1 VRNRSD
7 LGAVVNRVR
16 NCLAML
22 TRFDLHYY
30 YDRWEWEEVEKVQ
43 TVRTR
48 AIVLM
53 ATVWSQ
59 YAETP
64 AWLRARAQ
72 SDEEAAVRQAAVQ
85 ELARGWHD
93 DPQTLAWLQGRAQ
106 SDEEAAVRQAAVREL
121 ARGWHDDPAVQEFIR
136 ILAEGVR
143 RAEKV

>member
-1 VRNRSD
+1 M
-7 LGAVVNRVR
+7 NRVR

-72 SDEEAAVRQAAVQ
+72 SDEEAAVRQAAV
-85 ELARGWHD
+85 
-93 DPQTLAWLQGRAQ
+93 
-106 SDEEAAVRQAAVREL
+106 REL